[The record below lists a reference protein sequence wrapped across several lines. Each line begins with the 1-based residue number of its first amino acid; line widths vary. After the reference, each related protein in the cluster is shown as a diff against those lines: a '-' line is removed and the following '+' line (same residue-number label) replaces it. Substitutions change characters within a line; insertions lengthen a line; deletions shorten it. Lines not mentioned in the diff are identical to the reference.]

1 MANNQPNNTHHAD
14 KLRRKWLQ
22 RKWLSWLW
30 NKQTFIFLFF
40 LVLSTTFWLFQAL
53 NETYEEDFAIPIE
66 LRNVPGN
73 VVVTTDLP
81 NVVHVSL
88 RDKGSVLL
96 AYRYTHKFKSIVVD
110 FTTYSNNNGYG
121 AVQTAEVMRQIA
133 TQLVGSTQIVSIKP
147 DTLEFYYN
155 YGLCKRV
162 PVVMQGKVGAGR
174 LFSLAN
180 MLLGQDSVTVYAAK
194 ELLDTITAAY
204 TQPPQSAWADRHH
217 TCQCA
222 FYARARCQ
230 VCAQQ
235 GQCHLLCRP
244 PCRKNSASARAA
256 GQLPGVK
263 TVAHLPRH
271 GQCHLPGGHGPLPQ
285 HNERKLCAGGEL

>member
-1 MANNQPNNTHHAD
+1 MVAAQMAVVVMEQANLHFPV
-14 KLRRKWLQ
+14 L
-22 RKWLSWLW
+22 
-30 NKQTFIFLFF
+30 

-204 TQPPQSAWADRHH
+204 TQPLNLHGLTDTTRVSAPFMPVRGAKFVPNKVSVTFCVDRLVEKQCKCPCSKSTSRRQSSYAHSPPRSMSPSRWAWAF
-217 TCQCA
+217 T
-222 FYARARCQ
+222 
-230 VCAQQ
+230 
-235 GQCHLLCRP
+235 
-244 PCRKNSASARAA
+244 AA
-256 GQLPGVK
+256 
-263 TVAHLPRH
+263 
-271 GQCHLPGGHGPLPQ
+271 
-285 HNERKLCAGGEL
+285 

>member
-14 KLRRKWLQ
+14 KLHRKWLQ

-204 TQPPQSAWADRHH
+204 TQPLNLHGLTDTTRVSEP
-217 TCQCA
+217 
-222 FYARARCQ
+222 
-230 VCAQQ
+230 
-235 GQCHLLCRP
+235 LL
-244 PCRKNSASARAA
+244 
-256 GQLPGVK
+256 
-263 TVAHLPRH
+263 
-271 GQCHLPGGHGPLPQ
+271 
-285 HNERKLCAGGEL
+285 

>member
-14 KLRRKWLQ
+14 KLHRKWLQ

-204 TQPPQSAWADRHH
+204 TQPLNLHGLTDTTRVSAPFMPVRGAKFVPNKVSVTFCVDRLVEKQCKCPCSKSTSRRQNSCAPSPPRSMSPSRWAWAF
-217 TCQCA
+217 T
-222 FYARARCQ
+222 
-230 VCAQQ
+230 
-235 GQCHLLCRP
+235 
-244 PCRKNSASARAA
+244 AA
-256 GQLPGVK
+256 
-263 TVAHLPRH
+263 
-271 GQCHLPGGHGPLPQ
+271 
-285 HNERKLCAGGEL
+285 